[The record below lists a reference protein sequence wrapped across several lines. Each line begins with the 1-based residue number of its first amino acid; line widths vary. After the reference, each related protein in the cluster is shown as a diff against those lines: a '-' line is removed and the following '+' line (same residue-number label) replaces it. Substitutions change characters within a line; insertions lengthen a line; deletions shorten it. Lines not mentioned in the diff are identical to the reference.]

1 MSFAAPGCRTGVGVV
16 SGCWR
21 QSDGLVGVHLEV
33 APLTQTH
40 PNRAS
45 RTPRLHQTHGQKVSS
60 CSVAPRGR
68 ASPRVCARVSDELR
82 PGRRGGRVP
91 ERPRRGGDLTTR
103 HCSASGKASRHSAVL
118 NTFSSV
124 FHQHARPRPLG
135 SASDRSRVAGVGR
148 AGRAASATGEPRI
161 GVHLAAFARPVS
173 TTTSRFSYV
182 AGLCVAGTLPCG
194 CATDSHGPRY
204 ARRRGRA
211 NAQRGLPSPS
221 SARLLV
227 STPRL
232 FVSFVSLASCLHSP
246 SSARLSLLL
255 VSFVIDSWALR
266 HLLATALLDGVFNHQ
281 QLKSGRR
288 WLVAKYATG
297 SGCYIQLG

>member
-1 MSFAAPGCRTGVGVV
+1 MSVAAPGCRTGVGVV

-60 CSVAPRGR
+60 CSVAPHTGARER
-68 ASPRVCARVSDELR
+68 RVCARVSDELR

-124 FHQHARPRPLG
+124 FHQHHDLGRSGPRPIGPGSRASGARAARRARRASRALG
-135 SASDRSRVAGVGR
+135 CTSPLSRGRSR
-148 AGRAASATGEPRI
+148 
-161 GVHLAAFARPVS
+161 
-173 TTTSRFSYV
+173 
-182 AGLCVAGTLPCG
+182 
-194 CATDSHGPRY
+194 
-204 ARRRGRA
+204 RRH
-211 NAQRGLPSPS
+211 
-221 SARLLV
+221 LV
-227 STPRL
+227 SRT
-232 FVSFVSLASCLHSP
+232 SQAS
-246 SSARLSLLL
+246 
-255 VSFVIDSWALR
+255 V
-266 HLLATALLDGVFNHQ
+266 
-281 QLKSGRR
+281 
-288 WLVAKYATG
+288 
-297 SGCYIQLG
+297 